1 MVVKKQ
7 VGEITFG
14 MVSPT
19 LIRQMSA
26 VEVTVSELYDQDGF
40 PVEGGLMDPKMGVVD
55 PGVRCRT
62 CGANVGTC
70 PGHFGQIEL
79 ARPVIHIRFAKKI
92 YKFLTVTC
100 SECGRVKLSSEV
112 LDRYRARLEGLIK
125 RENLNA
131 QEQLVKD
138 IYRLARK
145 AKECSHCGS
154 EAPEIKYEKPS
165 AYFKEKKR
173 MTPIDIRDHL
183 ERIPDEDL
191 IFIGMN
197 PEVARP
203 EWSLLTALAV
213 PPVTVRPSITLETGE
228 RAEDDL
234 THKLVDIM
242 RINMRLKENMS
253 AGAPAVIVEDLWDLL
268 QYHVTTFIDNNVSSI
283 PPARHRAGRVLKGL
297 TQRIKSKQ
305 GRFRHNLVGKR
316 VNFSARTVISPDSS
330 IEIDEVGV
338 PEEMVFELTIPE
350 IATERNIDALKEILM
365 KGPEDID
372 GANYVLMPDGRRKK
386 VTDSDKETL
395 CEELAPGMIVERHLR
410 DGDTALFNRQ
420 PSLHKLSLMAHRIRI
435 LSGHS
440 FRINPAICL
449 PYNADFDGDEMNLH
463 IPQTYE
469 AMVEANSLMSVREN
483 LRSPRFG
490 GPIIGGH
497 QDHLSA
503 SYLLTRDGTVLT
515 KEETAQ
521 LLFTVGLEP
530 KLKKKSYTGK
540 EIFSFILPKDLNIAF
555 KSRACKSFACDSCL
569 KESCEHDAYVVIKKG
584 ELIKGVID
592 DAAFGAFAGK
602 LLDAIIQEYGT
613 KEGITFLNRC
623 TGISL
628 AYLRSYGFTVCTD
641 DFRIPK
647 RAKKLVDEV
656 LDDGEENVKN
666 LIAKFEAGNLEA
678 WPGMTPKETLE
689 NELMGVLNKAR
700 DAAVEIVRENLTSDN
715 NAVVMAITGARG
727 KLLNIAQMSACLGQ
741 QAVGGARINRG
752 FSGRTTP
759 HFKKGDFGARSRG
772 FVRSSYGSG
781 LNPLEFFWVAM
792 TGREGLTD
800 TSMRTPKSGYMYRRL
815 VNAMQ
820 DLRLEYDRTVRDN
833 RGTIIQFTYGE
844 DGQDPAKTDFGG
856 IDIERAAQKVGI

>member
-1 MVVKKQ
+1 MFVKKQ
-7 VGEITFG
+7 VGEIQFG

-19 LIRQMSA
+19 NVRQRSA

-55 PGVRCRT
+55 PGIRCRT
-62 CGANVGTC
+62 CGANVGEC
-70 PGHFGQIEL
+70 PGHFGHIEL
-79 ARPVIHIRFAKKI
+79 ARSVIHIRYAKKI
-92 YKFLTVTC
+92 YKFLAVTC
-100 SECGRVKLSSEV
+100 AECGRVKLKEEV
-112 LDRYRARLEGLIK
+112 LERYRARLEKLK
-125 RENLNA
+125 KSENWKA
-131 QEQLVKD
+131 EKQLVKD

-145 AKECSHCGS
+145 AKECHHCGA
-154 EAPEIKYEKPS
+154 ETPEIKFEKPTV
-165 AYFKEKKR
+165 YYKENKR

-183 ERIPDEDL
+183 ERIPGDDL
-191 IFIGMN
+191 VFLGMN

-203 EWSLLTALAV
+203 EWALLTSLAV

-268 QYHVTTFIDNNVSSI
+268 QYHVTTFLDNSVSSI

-330 IEIDEVGV
+330 IDIDDVGTPIEMAIELTV
-338 PEEMVFELTIPE
+338 PEVV
-350 IATERNIDALKEILM
+350 TEKNIDWLKELIM
-365 KGPEDID
+365 KGPDNLE
-372 GANYVLMPDGRRKK
+372 GANYVVMPDGRRKK
-386 VTDSDKETL
+386 VTDSDRETL
-395 CEELAPGMIVERHLR
+395 CEELAPGMIVERHLM
-410 DGDTALFNRQ
+410 DGDIALFNRQ
-420 PSLHKLSLMAHRIRI
+420 PSLHKLSLMAHKVKI
-435 LSGHS
+435 LPGHS
-440 FRINPAICL
+440 FRLNPAICL

-463 IPQTYE
+463 IPQTHE
-469 AMVEANSLMSVREN
+469 SRVESKQLMAVQEN

-503 SYLLTRDGTVLT
+503 SYLFTREGVSFSR
-515 KEETAQ
+515 EEAAQ
-521 LLFTVGLEP
+521 LLFTAGMEVELD
-530 KLKKKSYTGK
+530 KKEYTGK
-540 EIFSFILPKDLNIAF
+540 ELFSFLLPDDLNIAF
-555 KSRACKSFACDSCL
+555 KSTSCRSFACDTCL
-569 KESCEHDAYVVIKKG
+569 KEKCEHDAYVVIKKG
-584 ELIKGVID
+584 QLLKGVID
-592 DAAFGAFAGK
+592 DAAYGAFAGK
-602 LLDAIIQEYGT
+602 LLDAITQEYGT

-623 TGISL
+623 TRMVLS
-628 AYLRSYGFTVCTD
+628 YFRQYGFSVGIDNFT
-641 DFRIPK
+641 IPEDAE
-647 RAKKLVDEV
+647 RLVQEV
-656 LDDGEENVKN
+656 LDDGEKKADE
-666 LIAKFEAGNLEA
+666 LIDRFEKGELEA
-678 WPGMTPKETLE
+678 WPGMTPAETLE

-700 DAAVEIVRENLTSDN
+700 DAAVELVRERVTPDN

-727 KLLNIAQMSACLGQ
+727 KLLNIAQMAACLGQ
-741 QAVGGARINRG
+741 QAVGGGRVSRG
-752 FSGRTTP
+752 FRGRTLP
-759 HFKKGDFGARSRG
+759 HFKRGDMGPRSHG

-781 LNPLEFFWVAM
+781 LDPFEFFWVAM
-792 TGREGLTD
+792 AGREGLTD

-815 VNAMQ
+815 VNALQ

-844 DGQDPAKTDFGG
+844 DGQDPTKTDFGG
-856 IDIERAAQKVGI
+856 LDLERAAQKVGL